1 MSLTITNIVFVGIS
15 SLSPSIGAVRLNSIY
30 HFVRRVD
37 TYLRTRY
44 HIFFHCLCWVTEFLQ
59 EGDDRRAHCRS
70 TFFSTE
76 SYVTDR
82 RVSSMPYSRE
92 EVAI

>member
-1 MSLTITNIVFVGIS
+1 MRVYFGLEELMSLTITNIVFVGIS

-44 HIFFHCLCWVTEFLQ
+44 LLSLSLL
-59 EGDDRRAHCRS
+59 GNGLSPGRG
-70 TFFSTE
+70 
-76 SYVTDR
+76 
-82 RVSSMPYSRE
+82 
-92 EVAI
+92 